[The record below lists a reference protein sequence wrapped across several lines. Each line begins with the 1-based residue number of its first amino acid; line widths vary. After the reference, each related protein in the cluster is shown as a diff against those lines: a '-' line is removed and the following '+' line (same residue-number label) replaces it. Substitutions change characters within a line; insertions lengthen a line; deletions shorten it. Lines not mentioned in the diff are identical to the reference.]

1 MSIATAEGLGLAGAT
16 LDGLV
21 QACAKQGFWKLVS
34 RIFPENTASLAPHE
48 RAGFRVVGTY
58 VERLLEAALG
68 DGRRA
73 RARGF
78 GQRPGERASHPR
90 IRVSIRSRT
99 RRKAPRRS
107 SSWPVARDGSS
118 MLQ

>member
-58 VERLLEAALG
+58 VERLLEAVLG
-68 DGRRA
+68 D
-73 RARGF
+73 
-78 GQRPGERASHPR
+78 
-90 IRVSIRSRT
+90 
-99 RRKAPRRS
+99 
-107 SSWPVARDGSS
+107 
-118 MLQ
+118 

>member
-1 MSIATAEGLGLAGAT
+1 VVERDRHVGGLCERGRVPGPSLLRRSGASTRCMSIATAEGLGLAGAT

-58 VERLLEAALG
+58 VERLLEAVLG
-68 DGRRA
+68 D
-73 RARGF
+73 
-78 GQRPGERASHPR
+78 
-90 IRVSIRSRT
+90 
-99 RRKAPRRS
+99 
-107 SSWPVARDGSS
+107 
-118 MLQ
+118 